1 MVFLLAYYINTV
13 YKTQHTQM
21 NNDIVYNE
29 SHAPETVAEQ
39 QQLDL
44 HHPPAAESHIIP
56 SSVDKQSRFHRFVV
70 Q

>member
-1 MVFLLAYYINTV
+1 
-13 YKTQHTQM
+13 M

-70 Q
+70 QWRLRKQWTLHFHRF